1 MYNSEESNLK
11 GMKMPIKYF
20 YQAVVLF
27 DLLSTFNLYTYLN
40 KFYLGKEKANK
51 AVNKKGDKAE
61 NKSMPPNKNLNNFMK
76 MPIRKQTTKDSKFL
90 DMIKKNRI
98 NKGDNLYLPNKL
110 SIFLKASKSNEQD
123 SSTLTIDDRTIK
135 LPEPKSK
142 SSIDRYSVV
151 DSKEK
156 FLNLL
161 K

>member
-1 MYNSEESNLK
+1 M
-11 GMKMPIKYF
+11 
-20 YQAVVLF
+20 
-27 DLLSTFNLYTYLN
+27 
-40 KFYLGKEKANK
+40 
-51 AVNKKGDKAE
+51 NKKGDKSE